1 MNIRFPL
8 AAVCVLL
15 SQFLFSQDKTN
26 TLWYRQPTKD
36 WNEALPVGN
45 GRIGAMVFG
54 NPWKETI
61 QINEESLWGG
71 CPQDGNADA
80 AAILP
85 EFRELLLGGNVSEAF
100 KLARKAMAGNPM
112 RIRSYQTFGELYI
125 DSFTSGPVG
134 PSYERSLDLLS
145 GIAKTTFSSGGVSYS
160 REVFASAP
168 DNVLVIRFSSDK
180 PESLTFTLSYKRQE
194 SASAYPLG
202 TGVLAILAAK
212 MGAKRVWAIDIDAVA
227 AKSAWGNVRWN
238 RVSPRVQVLCG
249 DASLMQ
255 MGLYD
260 VILANI
266 HRNILIQDM
275 STYVRSLRRGGKL
288 LVSGFFPSDEEAVSS
303 AALSEGLT
311 ALSRSERGGW
321 VSLGFTK

>member
-1 MNIRFPL
+1 MNSSDYIEVTVILNPFSEE
-8 AAVCVLL
+8 AA
-15 SQFLFSQDKTN
+15 
-26 TLWYRQPTKD
+26 
-36 WNEALPVGN
+36 E
-45 GRIGAMVFG
+45 
-54 NPWKETI
+54 
-61 QINEESLWGG
+61 
-71 CPQDGNADA
+71 
-80 AAILP
+80 ILMA
-85 EFRELLLGGNVSEAF
+85 EL
-100 KLARKAMAGNPM
+100 
-112 RIRSYQTFGELYI
+112 GELPF
-125 DSFTSGPVG
+125 DSFSVEE
-134 PSYERSLDLLS
+134 PSLKCYIQREEYRPSDVKVVLS
-145 GIAKTTFSSGGVSYS
+145 GYDFVEGFSANLVTGRNWNQAWEDSFEPIVVEPSLVTVKASFNENPPHSRFNIWMNPSMAFGTGYHDTTYMMMEEMLRLESSI
-160 REVFASAP
+160 RNH
-168 DNVLVIRFSSDK
+168 NVLDMGC
-180 PESLTFTLSYKRQE
+180 
-194 SASAYPLG
+194 G